1 MGYGSHLQNERKAGC
16 LEPLYDMHVKEILTK
31 ILPLGAALSDFVNKL
46 VFFLQECSVNAEGK
60 PMIVKLTPT
69 QRTRRIN

>member
-1 MGYGSHLQNERKAGC
+1 MGAICKMKGRRGC
-16 LEPLYDMHVKEILTK
+16 LEPLNDMHVKEILTK